1 MNIDYIQDK
10 INNQREKL
18 LKHKLYSNIETIKD
32 LQVFTENHVYA
43 VWDFMSLLKFL
54 QIKLTSTSLPWFPSE
69 NNTTAKLI
77 NEIVAG
83 EETDEDQNANPMSHF
98 EMYLNSI
105 QEFGLDTD
113 EILNNISSL
122 NKLESIEEDIDKLN
136 IKEYI
141 KNFLKFTFSV
151 IKRGYVH
158 EVASVFTFGREDLIP
173 DMFIPLIEGI
183 NAENNDLDKLIYY
196 FKRHIEVDG
205 DLHGPMSMEMLSY
218 LCNDEVKKISEASSI
233 SKEALLARISLWDGI
248 ENEIKQRKKNYEKA

>member
-1 MNIDYIQDK
+1 MNNIVKNLEPLKDKLRNHSLYNNIIDVEDLK
-10 INNQREKL
+10 IF
-18 LKHKLYSNIETIKD
+18 SSA
-32 LQVFTENHVYA
+32 HVYA

-54 QIKLTSTSLPWFPSE
+54 QIKLTSTSLPWFPSK
-69 NNTTAKLI
+69 NSTTAKLI

-98 EMYLNSI
+98 EMYIDSI
-105 QEFGLDTD
+105 QEFGLNTD
-113 EILNNISSL
+113 EILNNINSL
-122 NKLESIEEDIDKLN
+122 NKLESIEVDIDKLD
-136 IKEYI
+136 IKEYV

-151 IKRGYVH
+151 IQRGNIH

-183 NAENNDLDKLIYY
+183 NAENNDLNKLIYY

-205 DLHGPMSMEMLSY
+205 DMHGPMSMEMLSY
-218 LCNDEVKKISEASSI
+218 LCNNDSKKISESSSI

-248 ENEIKQRKKNYEKA
+248 ENQIKQRKNNYEKV

>member
-1 MNIDYIQDK
+1 MNNIV
-10 INNQREKL
+10 REL
-18 LKHKLYSNIETIKD
+18 EPIKD
-32 LQVFTENHVYA
+32 KLRSHPLYNNIKDVEDLKIFSSAHVYA

-83 EETDEDQNANPMSHF
+83 EETDEDHNANPMSHF
-98 EMYLNSI
+98 EMYINSI

-113 EILNNISSL
+113 EILTNINSL
-122 NKLESIEEDIDKLN
+122 NKLESIEDDIDKLN
-136 IKEYI
+136 IKEYV

-151 IKRGYVH
+151 IKRGNVH

-183 NAENNDLDKLIYY
+183 NAENNDLNKLIYY

-218 LCNDEVKKISEASSI
+218 LCNNDGKKISESSSI

>member
-1 MNIDYIQDK
+1 MNNIVQDLEPLK
-10 INNQREKL
+10 DKLRNHSLYNN
-18 LKHKLYSNIETIKD
+18 IKD
-32 LQVFTENHVYA
+32 VEDLKIFSNAHVYA

-54 QIKLTSTSLPWFPSE
+54 QIKLTSTSLPWFPS
-69 NNTTAKLI
+69 NNSSTAKLI

-98 EMYLNSI
+98 EMYINSI

-113 EILNNISSL
+113 QILNNINSL
-122 NKLESIEEDIDKLN
+122 TKLESIEEDIDKLD
-136 IKEYI
+136 IKEYV

-151 IKRGYVH
+151 IKRGNVH

-183 NAENNDLDKLIYY
+183 NAENNDLNKLIYY

-218 LCNDEVKKISEASSI
+218 LCNNEARKISEASSI
-233 SKEALLARISLWDGI
+233 SNEALIARISLWDGI

>member
-1 MNIDYIQDK
+1 MNNIVQELEPLKDK
-10 INNQREKL
+10 LRNHSLYNN
-18 LKHKLYSNIETIKD
+18 IKD
-32 LQVFTENHVYA
+32 VEDLKIFSSAHVYA

-98 EMYLNSI
+98 EMYINSI

-113 EILNNISSL
+113 EILNNINSL
-122 NKLESIEEDIDKLN
+122 NKLESIEEDIDKLDIEN
-136 IKEYI
+136 YV

-151 IKRGYVH
+151 IKRGNVH

-218 LCNDEVKKISEASSI
+218 LCNDEAKKISEASLI